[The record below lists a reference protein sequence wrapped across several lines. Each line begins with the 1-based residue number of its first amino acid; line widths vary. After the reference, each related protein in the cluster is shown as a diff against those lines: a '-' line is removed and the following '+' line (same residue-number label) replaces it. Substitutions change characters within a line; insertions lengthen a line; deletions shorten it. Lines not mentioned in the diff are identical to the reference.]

1 MNNRQRTLF
10 TLAIARPSAA
20 RAIGRLLACAAP
32 IALALGA
39 PLSAAQQPEAPA
51 APGAQKV
58 LPTTPGAGKAVHE
71 TLIKPRDA
79 VLVVG
84 DDFVLASAWPRMFEA
99 GLLRVRPTDR
109 IRFFNAGWPG
119 ATIGEPTPDAG
130 ADSGAFDRPQPA
142 TLWLQRL
149 IFTARPTIVLLAF
162 GQSDALAAMRAGL
175 TPNAFGARFEKDLDS
190 LVTKTLALQ
199 VRAVALV
206 SPPAAEALPSGAGE
220 RADAALNDYLRAAH
234 EAAVALA
241 ARRSL
246 VHIDAFTPSMNAR
259 KKAAERGATVR
270 FTADGAVPNA
280 LGSLVAA
287 GAALRDL
294 GVAAADLSRLG
305 WAPAPMETFD
315 AAKPY
320 LPADIRPDAKQ
331 ADTTF
336 GLVQMLAQYDDHF
349 DLLWRQM
356 EMRLHPAHARRAD
369 LLTMHRLEVENNWRA
384 IEEFLNPT
392 PAPEA
397 KPKPAKNDTPASPTE
412 PAPRK

>member
-1 MNNRQRTLF
+1 MTNRPRPTF
-10 TLAIARPSAA
+10 TLASSRRSAA
-20 RAIGRLLACAAP
+20 RAIGRLQALAAP
-32 IALALGA
+32 FAIALALCA
-39 PLSAAQQPEAPA
+39 SAAPAAAHQPEAPE

-58 LPTTPGAGKAVHE
+58 LPTTPGSGKAVHE
-71 TLIKPRDA
+71 TLIKPRDG

-99 GLLRVRPTDR
+99 GLLRVRPADR

-119 ATIGEPTPDAG
+119 ATIAEPTSDAA
-130 ADSGAFDRPQPA
+130 ADSGAPDRPQSA

-190 LVTKTLALQ
+190 LITRTLALQ
-199 VRAVALV
+199 VRSVALV
-206 SPPAAEALPSGAGE
+206 SPSAAEALPSGAGE
-220 RADAALNDYLRAAH
+220 RADVALNDYLRAAH
-234 EAAVALA
+234 EAAAALA

-246 VHIDAFTPSMNAR
+246 VHIDAFTPTTNAQ
-259 KKAAERGATVR
+259 KKAAERGASVR
-270 FTADGAVPNA
+270 FTIDGAVPNPT
-280 LGSLVAA
+280 GSLIAA

-336 GLVQMLAQYDDHF
+336 ALVQLLAQYDDHF

-384 IEEFLNPT
+384 IEESLNPT
-392 PAPEA
+392 PAPP
-397 KPKPAKNDTPASPTE
+397 PKPAPPK
-412 PAPRK
+412 